1 MCRKYNSISVI
12 MPKSF
17 YGEMDLNFSQIIWL
31 NYKVNCWLM
40 RMWGYTINIMSTTSL
55 SGNILAVMSHMII
68 GYNIYLLRSNIMR
81 RIVSHSSEVSGL
93 VTPFVTFFISKRDTF
108 WVSFFHISFF
118 LIGPILY
125 TKAYSKYKILLN
137 TRCLWWCWQAQWQF
151 RSLPITRILQRSTI
165 SSSTYSLHSRVWE
178 NRVSRHARPQ
188 TNSNTSF

>member
-17 YGEMDLNFSQIIWL
+17 YGEMDLNFTQIIWL

-108 WVSFFHISFF
+108 WVSFFSYFIFF
-118 LIGPILY
+118 
-125 TKAYSKYKILLN
+125 
-137 TRCLWWCWQAQWQF
+137 
-151 RSLPITRILQRSTI
+151 
-165 SSSTYSLHSRVWE
+165 
-178 NRVSRHARPQ
+178 NRAHLVHKGIQ
-188 TNSNTSF
+188 